1 MTAPIWPGPA
11 GKLRGVTLDRV
22 AEVTAGFTADD
33 WARVEGEHLDIIGL
47 RLFNALED
55 FGVDMDDDPI
65 AVFAWLYLAA
75 RRARLSAADLAG
87 VSA

>member
-11 GKLRGVTLDRV
+11 GKLRGVTLATA
-22 AEVTAGFTADD
+22 AEVTAGFTTDD

-47 RLFNALED
+47 RLFGELED
-55 FGVDMDDDPI
+55 LGIDMDDDPI

-75 RRARLSAADLAG
+75 RRARLAAPEPVGA
-87 VSA
+87 AA